1 VSRPPDAPVRPVEG
15 QLPSAS
21 DRWGGWAEVRADLR
35 RAGLFASAVVVAGIP
50 AGLLWWA
57 LAPRAEFRI
66 TQDGP
71 AAIGSPSSELFVAD
85 DGVFVLVMAGL
96 GLLAGLVAWAMRR
109 SRGIAQL
116 VAVALGSGL
125 AGAVAWGIGA
135 LLGGG
140 PSKAEL
146 AEVGTVVT
154 TRLGLG
160 STAALAVA
168 PFVAVL
174 VYVLGG
180 ILTADDGLGRTT
192 RRPTPDGPPAPSRGS
207 A

>member
-1 VSRPPDAPVRPVEG
+1 VNPPPDAPVRAVEG

-35 RAGLFASAVVVAGIP
+35 RAGVLAVALVVAGIP
-50 AGLLWWA
+50 AGLLWWT
-57 LAPRAEFRI
+57 LAPRAQFRI
-66 TQDGP
+66 TEDGP
-71 AAIGSPSSELFVAD
+71 AAIGSPSSELLVAD

-96 GLLAGLVAWAMRR
+96 GLVAGLAAWAMRR
-109 SRGIAQL
+109 SRGIAVL
-116 VAVALGSGL
+116 LAVALGTVG

-140 PSKAEL
+140 PSKADL
-146 AEVGTVVT
+146 ADMGAVVT
-154 TRLGLG
+154 TELGLG

-168 PFVAVL
+168 PFLAVL

-180 ILTADDGLGRTT
+180 ILTADDGLGRT
-192 RRPTPDGPPAPSRGS
+192 APSGDS
-207 A
+207 P